1 MFMAVAMKAGERP
14 LRRRTP
20 KPKRQAI
27 TALDKK
33 SCEILSQWV
42 EPSVEM
48 RYFAAGEMLYGCRK
62 EHYADIEALSGVL
75 AVIYSGVAMG
85 QIFKGSLKPDGAL
98 AMYVGLRRAQVE
110 CRELDE
116 EQALQFLRKQELSAE
131 WFNEGINMVLCNGLP
146 LGFVKRVGAR
156 VNNMYS
162 NSLRILK

>member
-1 MFMAVAMKAGERP
+1 MFMAVAMKVGERP

-42 EPSVEM
+42 EPSAEM

-116 EQALQFLRKQELSAE
+116 EQVLQFLRKQELSAE